1 MSEILQYFLLL
12 KTKFTR
18 VILSAN
24 FINGLSY
31 KKNVCFAIFLQLF
44 GTWKLS
50 TTDSS
55 ATLS

>member
-31 KKNVCFAIFLQLF
+31 KKMYVLQSFYSFLGPGNYPPLILLQL
-44 GTWKLS
+44 
-50 TTDSS
+50 
-55 ATLS
+55 